1 MVVATAT
8 LALQRQLVE
17 RDLPRTVDALHPLLR
32 RRPQYA
38 MLKGRSN
45 YLCLHRLHEGMP
57 QDEEEGLFDQFEAA
71 TPTSKLGQDLLRLRD
86 WTDGTETGDRDD
98 LTPGVSDRA
107 WAQVSVSSRE
117 CLGAQKCAYGAECFA
132 EMARERAKLA
142 EVVVTNHALLAIDAI
157 EGAPVLPQHE
167 VLIVDEAHELVSRV
181 TGVATGELTPGQVNR
196 AVRRAAKLANEK
208 AADQLQTAA
217 EGFERLM
224 ELALPGRLEEIP
236 EDLGY
241 ALMALR
247 DACRTVISAI
257 GATRDKSVQDEDA
270 VRKQALASVESVHD
284 VAERI
289 TNGSE
294 WDVVWYERHD
304 RFGASLRV
312 APMSVSGLLREK
324 LFADRSVT
332 LTSATL
338 KLGGDFN
345 GVGASLGLAPEGTA
359 GEDLPQWKGVDVGS
373 PFDYPKQG
381 ILYVAKHLARP
392 ARDGDRADMLDELT
406 ELIQAAGGR
415 TLGLFS
421 SMRGAQLAAEELRS
435 RIPEY
440 PILLQG
446 EETLGELI
454 KNFAADPKTCL
465 FGTLSLWQG
474 VDVPGASC
482 QLVVMDKIPFPRPD
496 DPLMSARQKAVE
508 DAGGNGF
515 MAVAATHAALL
526 MAQEP
531 AVSSVRRATGVWSP
545 SSTSGWPRLATAA
558 ISRRH
563 CPTSGTP
570 RTVTRP
576 GGRWRRSTRRRSRK
590 KPNRQRRRPNRRRK
604 QPNRRDPEGVGPAP
618 PGRPTDARSRTAQDP
633 GTGAGVPGSGQG
645 ARPMV
650 PARRGRHTRR
660 STATTLPRIVA
671 SSPGIG
677 SYAELCGR
685 SQTWP
690 SSRLKRLTVASPS
703 SMAATMSP
711 FSATGWRRTVTQ
723 SPSQIAASIIESPT
737 TFRTN
742 SSPSPTSWRGRG
754 KTSSTDSSARIGP
767 PAAIRP
773 TNGTYDAAGLPAVS
787 VGCTD
792 EDWSEPRTSYARGR
806 CGSRRRK
813 PLRSS
818 AISWCATEDVLD
830 RPTAWPISRIDGGY
844 PRRCTES
851 LMTSITRRCR
861 SVSPELSARI
871 PGGRPGR
878 ERLCPSGFAA
888 SFIACTGSSRP
899 WERSWAVMV
908 ALSAVVVTSAPLDG
922 LPAGQR

>member
-1 MVVATAT
+1 MTKPSLPELLHAAVTAVGGTERPGQVTMAESVAEAIDDGSHLLIQAGTGTGKSLGYLVPALAHGMGTPSAEGWGRVVVATAT

-17 RDLPRTVDALHPLLR
+17 RDLPRTVEALHPLLR
-32 RRPQYA
+32 RRPEFA

-71 TPTSKLGQDLLRLRD
+71 APTSRLGQDLLRLRD
-86 WTDGTETGDRDD
+86 WSEETETGDRDN

-107 WAQVSVSSRE
+107 WSQVSVSSRE
-117 CLGAQKCAYGAECFA
+117 CLGASKCAYGAECFA

-196 AVRRAAKLANEK
+196 AVRRAAKLVDEK

-257 GATRDKSVQDEDA
+257 GGTRDKSVQDEDA

-294 WDVVWYERHD
+294 WDVVWYERNES
-304 RFGASLRV
+304 RGGSAYRPGGASLRV

-324 LFADRSVT
+324 LFTERSVI

-345 GVGASLGLAPEGTA
+345 GVAASLGLGPEGSS
-359 GEDLPQWKGVDVGS
+359 GDDLPEWKGVDVGS
-373 PFDYPKQG
+373 PFDYPRQG
-381 ILYVAKHLARP
+381 ILYVARHLARP
-392 ARDGDRADMLDELT
+392 ARDGDRGDMLDELT

-421 SMRGAQLAAEELRS
+421 SMRAAQLAAEELRS
-435 RIPEY
+435 RIPQF

-454 KNFAADPKTCL
+454 KNFAADPRTCL

-474 VDVPGASC
+474 VDVPGPSC

-508 DAGGNGF
+508 EAGGNGF

-526 MAQEP
+526 MAQGAGRLVRASGDRGIV
-531 AVSSVRRATGVWSP
+531 AVLDQ
-545 SSTSGWPRLATAA
+545 RLATARYGSYLKASLPDFWYTTDPNQVRKSLAA
-558 ISRRH
+558 IDAAARRAEAGAGGAGE
-563 CPTSGTP
+563 SG
-570 RTVTRP
+570 
-576 GGRWRRSTRRRSRK
+576 G
-590 KPNRQRRRPNRRRK
+590 
-604 QPNRRDPEGVGPAP
+604 EA
-618 PGRPTDARSRTAQDP
+618 DP
-633 GTGAGVPGSGQG
+633 GAG
-645 ARPMV
+645 
-650 PARRGRHTRR
+650 
-660 STATTLPRIVA
+660 
-671 SSPGIG
+671 
-677 SYAELCGR
+677 
-685 SQTWP
+685 
-690 SSRLKRLTVASPS
+690 
-703 SMAATMSP
+703 
-711 FSATGWRRTVTQ
+711 
-723 SPSQIAASIIESPT
+723 
-737 TFRTN
+737 
-742 SSPSPTSWRGRG
+742 
-754 KTSSTDSSARIGP
+754 
-767 PAAIRP
+767 
-773 TNGTYDAAGLPAVS
+773 
-787 VGCTD
+787 
-792 EDWSEPRTSYARGR
+792 
-806 CGSRRRK
+806 
-813 PLRSS
+813 
-818 AISWCATEDVLD
+818 TE
-830 RPTAWPISRIDGGY
+830 A
-844 PRRCTES
+844 
-851 LMTSITRRCR
+851 
-861 SVSPELSARI
+861 
-871 PGGRPGR
+871 
-878 ERLCPSGFAA
+878 
-888 SFIACTGSSRP
+888 
-899 WERSWAVMV
+899 
-908 ALSAVVVTSAPLDG
+908 
-922 LPAGQR
+922 Q